1 MTTSG
6 SYQEIFYRARDGLKL
21 YARRY
26 DAASATDFRPVVC
39 LAGLT
44 RNSRDFHDIAVALS
58 TGRQPRTVYTLDMR
72 GRGFS
77 EHDPD
82 WKNYAVPLEML
93 DVIDFMTLSGLHD
106 AAFIATSRG
115 GLISMLLAAAQPT
128 LIGALVLNDIGP
140 VIEPDGL
147 ARISG
152 YVGRVP
158 VPNSWADAARIVQ
171 NLNRRHFTAIPE
183 SMWEEVARQ
192 LYNERN
198 GHPMPGYD
206 AKIANSLSVLDG
218 PMPALWPQFE
228 ALKRIPVL
236 VLRGEHS
243 DLLSQA
249 TVDEMRRRHPALAAL
264 TVRGQ
269 GHAPLLKDKPTIDA
283 VTRFLNAADTGS
295 SIATLAVA

>member
-1 MTTSG
+1 MTATKP
-6 SYQEIFYRARDGLKL
+6 YEDIFFRARDGLKL

-26 DAASATDFRPVVC
+26 DPSAESGSRPVVC

-58 TGRQPRTVYTLDMR
+58 TGRRPRTVYALDMR
-72 GRGFS
+72 GRGLS
-77 EHDPD
+77 ASDPD

-93 DVIDFMTLSGLHD
+93 DVIDFMTLSGIHD
-106 AAFIATSRG
+106 ASFIATSRG

-158 VPNSWADAARIVQ
+158 LPNSWADAARIVQ
-171 NLNRRHFTAIPE
+171 NLNKRQFPAVPE

-206 AKIANSLSVLDG
+206 PKIANSLSVLDG

-243 DLLSQA
+243 DLLAQA
-249 TVDEMRRRHPALAAL
+249 TVDEMARRHPAFATL
-264 TVRGQ
+264 TVPGQ
-269 GHAPLLKDKPTIDA
+269 GHAPLLKDATTIKAVGRFLDA
-283 VTRFLNAADTGS
+283 VDNGT
-295 SIATLAVA
+295 SITTLAVA